1 MDELVSAAEAN
12 RHFSRILREVRE
24 GRSFVV
30 TSHSMPVARIVPA
43 APGDPLAAAA
53 RASLLAR
60 LAQAPVTI
68 LGEPWRRDD
77 LYDE

>member
-12 RHFSRILREVRE
+12 RRFSRILRE
-24 GRSFVV
+24 GRSHVV
-30 TSHSMPVARIVPA
+30 TSHGVPVARIVPA
-43 APGDPLAAAA
+43 APDDSLAAAA

-60 LAQAPVTI
+60 LAQEPVTI
-68 LGEPWRRDD
+68 VGKPWRRDD